1 MYTILL
7 FFTFLIVCLS
17 IYCIVTKR
25 NMIKTVLGV
34 EILTAS
40 INLNFII
47 VGVRD
52 GYVDAL
58 AQTFAIIS
66 IAIGACVA
74 ALALALIV
82 NVYRHFGKVDWDAV
96 RRLKW

>member
-1 MYTILL
+1 MQTILL
-7 FFTFLIVCLS
+7 FFTFLIACLS

-25 NMIKTVLGV
+25 NMVKTVLGV

-47 VGVRD
+47 VGVRE

-58 AQTFAIIS
+58 AQSFAIIS
-66 IAIGACVA
+66 IAIGACIA

-82 NVYRHFGKVDWDAV
+82 NVYRHYGKVDWEVV

>member
-7 FFTFLIVCLS
+7 FFTFLIACLS

-40 INLNFII
+40 VNLNFIV
-47 VGVRD
+47 VGARG

-58 AQTFAIIS
+58 AQTFAILS
-66 IAIGACVA
+66 IAIGAC
-74 ALALALIV
+74 IS
-82 NVYRHFGKVDWDAV
+82 FGFNC
-96 RRLKW
+96 

>member
-1 MYTILL
+1 MYTTLI
-7 FFTFLIVCLS
+7 FFTFLTICLS

-34 EILTAS
+34 EILTS
-40 INLNFII
+40 SVNLNFIV
-47 VGVRD
+47 VGARD

-58 AQTFAIIS
+58 AQSFAIVS
-66 IAIGACVA
+66 IAVGACVA

-82 NVYRHFGKVDWDAV
+82 NVYRHYGKVDWDVV